1 LISFTQKLNKNSKM
15 NKISSSINAPSQS
28 PVYRPLYYRIVNQND
43 QEQLNALIKNNPDI
57 IIYDTIAGQLAELIK
72 LNHPQQ
78 RLTQEESAELV
89 SKHVNGDT
97 DQYGVWVYFPWSK
110 KLVHTLDEEEFAQVR
125 TSRNVY
131 KITPEEISI
140 LKNKKIGIIGLS
152 VGQSIALTLAM
163 ERTCGELRLA
173 DFDEIELSNM
183 NRIKVN
189 IQDLGLNKSIVAARQ
204 IAELDPYINVICFT
218 EGITL
223 GTIDEFFTGNGKL
236 DILVEECD
244 GIDIKIL
251 ARIKA
256 KELGIPVVMDTN
268 DKGMLDVERFDLEPG
283 RPIFHGKVAELE
295 ALNADEL
302 TAKLNAL
309 TIPEKIGYLGK
320 IIGFENLSAAMMKSV
335 GEMNKTIVG
344 WPQLAS
350 AVTLG
355 GAMITD
361 VSRKILLDQFK
372 ASGRYFVD
380 FDDLFKDEFNTI
392 NNISGDNDTY

>member
-1 LISFTQKLNKNSKM
+1 M
-15 NKISSSINAPSQS
+15 NKISSTINAPSHS
-28 PVYRPLYYRIVNQND
+28 PVYRPLYFRIINQND
-43 QEQLNALIKNNPDI
+43 QQQLNALITNNPDI
-57 IIYDTIAGQLAELIK
+57 IIYDTIAGQLAELIR

-78 RLTQEESAELV
+78 RLTPEESAQLV
-89 SKHVNGDT
+89 LAHVNGDT
-97 DQYGVWVYFPWSK
+97 NEYGVWVYYPWSK
-110 KLVHTLDEEEFAQVR
+110 KLVHTLDEGEFAQVR
-125 TSRNVY
+125 TSRNIY
-131 KITPEEISI
+131 KITPEEIVS

-204 IAELDPYINVICFT
+204 IAELDPYINVVCFT

-223 GTIDEFFTGNGKL
+223 DTIDEFFTGGGKL

-256 KELGIPVVMDTN
+256 RALGIPVVMDTN
-268 DKGMLDVERFDLEPG
+268 DKGMLDVERFDLEPE

-295 ALNADEL
+295 ALNEDEL
-302 TAKLNAL
+302 TEKLNNL

-320 IIGFENLSAAMMKSV
+320 IIGLENLSEAMKRSV

-361 VSRKILLDQFK
+361 VSRKILLGQFS

-380 FDDLFKDEFNTI
+380 FDDLFTDEFNTI
-392 NNISGDNDTY
+392 NTISGDNDTH

>member
-1 LISFTQKLNKNSKM
+1 M
-15 NKISSSINAPSQS
+15 DKINSSINAPDHSMIYR
-28 PVYRPLYYRIVNQND
+28 PVYFR
-43 QEQLNALIKNNPDI
+43 LINPDEGEKLKNLISNNPNL
-57 IIYDTIAGQLAELIK
+57 IIYDTILSQLAELIK
-72 LNHPQQ
+72 LNNPQK
-78 RLTQEESAELV
+78 RLTPEESAELI
-89 SKHVNGDT
+89 KLHLNTET
-97 DQYGVWVYFPWSK
+97 DKYGVWVYFPWSN
-110 KLVHTLDEEEFAQVR
+110 KLVHTLDEQEFAQVR

-131 KITPEEISI
+131 KITPEEINI
-140 LKNKKIGIIGLS
+140 LKHKKIGVIGLS

-189 IQDLGLNKSIVAARQ
+189 VQDLGLNKSIVAARQ
-204 IAELDPYINVICFT
+204 IAELDPFINVVCFT
-218 EGITL
+218 KGITADN
-223 GTIDEFFTGNGKL
+223 IDDFFTAGGKL

-283 RPIFHGKVAELE
+283 RPIFHGKVNELE
-295 ALNADEL
+295 EL
-302 TAKLNAL
+302 TTDQLTEKLNQL
-309 TIPEKIGYLGK
+309 TIPEKIGYLAK
-320 IIGFENLSAAMMKSV
+320 IIGYENLSEAMMRSV

-361 VSRKILLDQFK
+361 ISRRILLKQFSS
-372 ASGRYFVD
+372 SGRYFVD
-380 FDDLFKDEFNTI
+380 FDNLFLDEFNTI
-392 NNISGDNDTY
+392 TNINGDNDTH

>member
-78 RLTQEESAELV
+78 MLTQEESAELV

-131 KITPEEISI
+131 KITPEEINI

-380 FDDLFKDEFNTI
+380 FDDLFKDEFNTT

>member
-15 NKISSSINAPSQS
+15 NKISSSVNAPSQS

-131 KITPEEISI
+131 KITPEEINI

-380 FDDLFKDEFNTI
+380 FDDLFKDEFNTT

>member
-1 LISFTQKLNKNSKM
+1 MISFTQKLNKNSKM

-131 KITPEEISI
+131 KITPEEINI

-380 FDDLFKDEFNTI
+380 FDDLFKDEFNTT

>member
-1 LISFTQKLNKNSKM
+1 MDKINS
-15 NKISSSINAPSQS
+15 SVNAPDHSTIYR
-28 PVYRPLYYRIVNQND
+28 PVYFRLINPEEEESLK
-43 QEQLNALIKNNPDI
+43 ALIQNNRNLT
-57 IIYDTIAGQLAELIK
+57 IYDTILSQLAELIK
-72 LNHPQQ
+72 LNNPQKK
-78 RLTQEESAELV
+78 LTKEESAELIALHMK
-89 SKHVNGDT
+89 SEA
-97 DQYGVWVYFPWSK
+97 DQYGVWVYFPWSN
-110 KLVHTLDEEEFAQVR
+110 KLVHTLDEKEFAQVR
-125 TSRNVY
+125 TNRNVY
-131 KITPEEISI
+131 KVTPEEIAV
-140 LKNKKIGIIGLS
+140 LQQKKIGIIGLS

-183 NRIKVN
+183 NRIKVSV
-189 IQDLGLNKSIVAARQ
+189 QDLGLNKSIVAARQ
-204 IAELDPYINVICFT
+204 IAELDPFINVICFT
-218 EGITL
+218 DGITL
-223 GTIDEFFTGNGKL
+223 DTIDEFFTGNGKL

-268 DKGMLDVERFDLEPG
+268 DKGMLDVERFDLEPE

-295 ALNADEL
+295 ALSPDEL
-302 TAKLNAL
+302 TERLNNL

-320 IIGFENLSAAMMKSV
+320 IIGFENLSEAMMKSV
-335 GEMNKTIVG
+335 SEMNKTIVG

-361 VSRKILLDQFK
+361 ISRKILLKQFSD
-372 ASGRYFVD
+372 SGRYFVD
-380 FDDLFKDEFNTI
+380 FDNLFKDEFNTI
-392 NNISGDNDTY
+392 KTINGDNDTH

>member
-1 LISFTQKLNKNSKM
+1 M
-15 NKISSSINAPSQS
+15 NKISSSVNAPSQS
-28 PVYRPLYYRIVNQND
+28 PVYRPLYYRIINQND
-43 QEQLNALIKNNPDI
+43 QEQLNALINSNPDI

-78 RLTQEESAELV
+78 RLTKEESAELV
-89 SKHVNGDT
+89 AKHINGDS
-97 DQYGVWVYFPWSK
+97 DMYGVWVYYPWSK
-110 KLVHTLDEEEFAQVR
+110 KLVHTLDEQEFAQVR

-131 KITPEEISI
+131 KITPEEIET

-218 EGITL
+218 AGITL

-256 KELGIPVVMDTN
+256 KALGIPVVMDTN
-268 DKGMLDVERFDLEPG
+268 DKGMLDVERFDLEPE
-283 RPIFHGKVAELE
+283 RPIFHGKVEELE

-302 TAKLNAL
+302 TEKLNTL

-320 IIGFENLSAAMMKSV
+320 IIGFENLSEAMKRSV

-361 VSRKILLDQFK
+361 ISRKILLNQFT

-380 FDDLFKDEFNTI
+380 FDDLFTDEFNTI
-392 NNISGDNDTY
+392 NIITGDNDTY

>member
-1 LISFTQKLNKNSKM
+1 M
-15 NKISSSINAPSQS
+15 NKISSSVNTPNQS
-28 PVYRPLYYRIVNQND
+28 NIYRPLYFRTIHQNE
-43 QEQLNALIKNNPDI
+43 EQKLNALINNTPEI
-57 IIYDTIAGQLAELIK
+57 IIYDTIEGQLAELIK

-78 RLTQEESAELV
+78 RLSKEESAALV
-89 SKHVNGDT
+89 AAHVNGDT
-97 DQYGVWVYFPWSK
+97 DQYGVWVYFPWSQ
-110 KLVHTLDEEEFAQVR
+110 KLVHTLDENEFAQVR

-131 KITPEEISI
+131 KITPEEINI

-204 IAELDPYINVICFT
+204 IAELDPFINVICY
-218 EGITL
+218 EQGINL
-223 GTIDEFFTGNGKL
+223 HTIDDFFSGGGKL

-251 ARIKA
+251 SRIKA

-268 DKGMLDVERFDLEPG
+268 DKGMLDVERFDLEPE
-283 RPIFHGKVAELE
+283 RPIFHGKVTELE
-295 ALNADEL
+295 ALNAEEL
-302 TAKLNAL
+302 TERLNTL
-309 TIPEKIGYLGK
+309 SIPEKIGYLGK
-320 IIGFENLSAAMMKSV
+320 IIGFENLSEAMKRSV

-361 VSRKILLDQFK
+361 ISRKILLNQFTK
-372 ASGRYFVD
+372 SGRYFVD

-392 NNISGDNDTY
+392 KNINGDNDTY

>member
-1 LISFTQKLNKNSKM
+1 MISFTQKLNKNSKM

-380 FDDLFKDEFNTI
+380 FDDLFKDEFNTT

>member
-1 LISFTQKLNKNSKM
+1 MINFTQKLTQYSKM
-15 NKISSSINAPSQS
+15 NKINSSINAPGHSTI
-28 PVYRPLYYRIVNQND
+28 YRPLYFRISNPGEED
-43 QEQLNALIKNNPDI
+43 MLNALISSNPNL
-57 IIYDTIAGQLAELIK
+57 IIYDTIFSQLSELIRLNHPDRKLTKEQSAELIAQ
-72 LNHPQQ
+72 H
-78 RLTQEESAELV
+78 A
-89 SKHVNGDT
+89 NGDIQ
-97 DQYGVWVYFPWSK
+97 QYGVWVYFPWSE
-110 KLVHTLDEEEFAQVR
+110 KLVHTLDEKEFAQVR

-131 KITPEEISI
+131 KITPEEIEV
-140 LKNKKIGIIGLS
+140 LQTKKIGIIGLS
-152 VGQSIALTLAM
+152 VGQSIAMTLAM

-204 IAELDPYINVICFT
+204 IAELDPFINVICFT

-223 GTIDEFFTGNGKL
+223 QTIDEFFTGGGKL

-251 ARIKA
+251 GRIKA
-256 KELGIPVVMDTN
+256 KELGIPVIMDTN
-268 DKGMLDVERFDLEPG
+268 DKGMLDVERFDLEPE

-302 TAKLNAL
+302 TEKLNTL

-320 IIGFENLSAAMMKSV
+320 IIGFENLSAAMQRSV

-361 VSRKILLDQFK
+361 ISRKILLDQFRD
-372 ASGRYFVD
+372 SGRYFVD
-380 FDDLFKDEFNTI
+380 FDELIKEEFNTVHLI
-392 NNISGDNDTY
+392 NGDNDTH

>member
-1 LISFTQKLNKNSKM
+1 M
-15 NKISSSINAPSQS
+15 NKISSISNAPVLSNI
-28 PVYRPLYYRIVNQND
+28 YRPQYFRTINHN
-43 QEQLNALIKNNPDI
+43 EREKLNALISSNPGI
-57 IIYDTIAGQLAELIK
+57 TIFDTIEGQLAELIR

-78 RLTQEESAELV
+78 RLTKEESAALV
-89 SKHVNGDT
+89 TAHVNGNT
-97 DQYGVWVYFPWSK
+97 DEYGVWVYFPWSD

-125 TSRNVY
+125 TSRNIY
-131 KITPEEISI
+131 KITPEEIAVLRS
-140 LKNKKIGIIGLS
+140 KKIGIIGLS

-189 IQDLGLNKSIVAARQ
+189 IQDLGLNKAIVAARQ
-204 IAELDPYINVICFT
+204 IAELDPFINVICY
-218 EGITL
+218 EKGITL
-223 GTIDEFFTGNGKL
+223 DTIDDFFTAGGKL
-236 DILVEECD
+236 DVLVEECD

-256 KELGIPVVMDTN
+256 KALQIPVVMDTN

-295 ALNADEL
+295 ALNETEL
-302 TAKLNAL
+302 TEKLNNL
-309 TIPEKIGYLGK
+309 TIPEKIVYLGK
-320 IIGFENLSAAMMKSV
+320 IIGFENLSAAMQKSV

-361 VSRKILLDQFK
+361 ISRKILLDQFTQ
-372 ASGRYFVD
+372 SGRYFVD
-380 FDDLFKDEFNTI
+380 FDELFNDDLNTI
-392 NNISGDNDTY
+392 KI